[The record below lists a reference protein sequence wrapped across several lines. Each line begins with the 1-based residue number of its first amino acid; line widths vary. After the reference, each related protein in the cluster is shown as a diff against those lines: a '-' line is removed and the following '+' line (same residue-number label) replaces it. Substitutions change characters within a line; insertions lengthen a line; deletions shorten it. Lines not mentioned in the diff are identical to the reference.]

1 MSTLPPGR
9 IAADAHRAENIIA
22 APQNCT

>member
-9 IAADAHRAENIIA
+9 IAADAHRVENIIA